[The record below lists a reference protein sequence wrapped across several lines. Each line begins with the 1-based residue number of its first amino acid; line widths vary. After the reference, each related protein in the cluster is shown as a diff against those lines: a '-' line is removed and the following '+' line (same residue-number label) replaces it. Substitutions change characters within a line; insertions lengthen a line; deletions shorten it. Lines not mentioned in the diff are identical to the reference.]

1 MYAYMMRVYD
11 ECLYV
16 YICYICI
23 VLHSSFVLVSL
34 SDIAVEIEI
43 IFVPNTN
50 FLSLS
55 VFNTSIHIN
64 LHQNIYM
71 RQRAG

>member
-1 MYAYMMRVYD
+1 MIVVHVCVYD
-11 ECLYV
+11 ECLYM
-16 YICYICI
+16 YIRYICI

-64 LHQNIYM
+64 LHQNV
-71 RQRAG
+71 